1 MRSDVTVKNP
11 WAAEDHI
18 SHYSL
23 PPDSVHSKREAP
35 ILQLKST
42 VNQLMSPDKKAE
54 EEKKEPAEVDQANT
68 LTKSP
73 LD

>member
-23 PPDSVHSKREAP
+23 PPDSVQSKREAP

-42 VNQLMSPDKKAE
+42 VNQLISPDEKEEGKKSSAE
-54 EEKKEPAEVDQANT
+54 IDKTNT
-68 LTKSP
+68 LTGSP
-73 LD
+73 TD

>member
-11 WAAEDHI
+11 WAAEDHM

-35 ILQLKST
+35 ISQLKST
-42 VNQLMSPDKKAE
+42 VNQLMTPELE
-54 EEKKEPAEVDQANT
+54 EEE
-68 LTKSP
+68 
-73 LD
+73 

>member
-23 PPDSVHSKREAP
+23 PPDSVHSKSEAP

-42 VNQLMSPDKKAE
+42 VNQLISPDLLE
-54 EEKKEPAEVDQANT
+54 EEKKSPAEVDKANT
-68 LTKSP
+68 LTEGP